1 MSNGDDFPQHG
12 DLERCVDVRTYVE
25 GGAYIKEMWDRLSH
39 VEMRCL
45 SSKEQA
51 EDRKDT
57 EEMHTVSQVQAPCR
71 RPRKRSEDGPMKKND
86 INLYSQKDRA
96 VFSAPRIQA

>member
-1 MSNGDDFPQHG
+1 MSNGDDFPQYG

-25 GGAYIKEMWDRLSH
+25 GGAYIKGMWGRLPH
-39 VEMRCL
+39 VDVRCL

-71 RPRKRSEDGPMKKND
+71 RLRKRSEDGPMKKTVMV
-86 INLYSQKDRA
+86 LYSQKDRA